1 MSTITLLGSVL
12 FGGYFIYSG
21 IMHFVNAKGLT
32 GYAKMKKVPAPSL
45 AVSITGLLMVL
56 GGLGILF
63 NVDVQQSIILLLIFL
78 VPTTFIMH
86 DFWNDKDATMKMGN
100 KINFLKNVA
109 IIGALLM
116 MFH

>member
-1 MSTITLLGSVL
+1 MSTITLLGAVI

-32 GYAKMKKVPAPSL
+32 GYSKMKKVPAPSF
-45 AVSITGLLMVL
+45 AVAVTGILMIL

-63 NVDVQQSIILLLIFL
+63 NVDVQESVILLLIFMI
-78 VPTTFIMH
+78 PTTFIMH
-86 DFWNDKDATMKMGN
+86 DFWNDKDAHMKGNN
-100 KINFLKNVA
+100 KIGFLKNMA